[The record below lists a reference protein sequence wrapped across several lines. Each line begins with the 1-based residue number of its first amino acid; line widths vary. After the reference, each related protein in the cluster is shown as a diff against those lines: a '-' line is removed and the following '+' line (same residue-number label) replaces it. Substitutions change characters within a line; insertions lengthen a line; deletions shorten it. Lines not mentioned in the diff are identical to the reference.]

1 MSYFFLESNQRFSS
15 ALCCRYLVV
24 RFGKLHVPM
33 IENGSARASVW
44 RWAPGFFADGR
55 SKVVGAWQD
64 VHAWTAK
71 RMATD
76 LHEEGVE
83 LIRTV
88 LGDDPVGNVMAS
100 LRSKAG
106 RSSATVLNE
115 PGDFGP
121 RVQRAIR
128 WADAAGRH
136 LQDHMFPVATSQV
149 RLAERAAA
157 SDPEMRSALAA
168 ACAIRGLEETPRC
181 GTKC

>member
-1 MSYFFLESNQRFSS
+1 MSYFFLESNQWFSS
-15 ALCCRYLVV
+15 ALRCRYLVV

-64 VHAWTAK
+64 VHAWAAK

-88 LGDDPVGNVMAS
+88 LGDDPVGDVLAS

-106 RSSATVLNE
+106 RSSATALNE
-115 PGDFGP
+115 SG
-121 RVQRAIR
+121 
-128 WADAAGRH
+128 AAGRH
-136 LQDHMFPVATSQV
+136 LQDHMLPVATSQA

-157 SDPEMRSALAA
+157 ADSEMRSALAA